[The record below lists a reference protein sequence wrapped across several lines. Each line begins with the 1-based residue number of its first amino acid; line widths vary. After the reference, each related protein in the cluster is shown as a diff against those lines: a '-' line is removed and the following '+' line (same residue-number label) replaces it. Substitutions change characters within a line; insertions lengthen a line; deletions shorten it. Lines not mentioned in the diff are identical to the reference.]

1 MARRALGP
9 GLLPTLPGPLAR
21 DSEGRQ
27 GGGKKK
33 DWKMGHL
40 DLDSEANTESEPES
54 GGFAESSRS
63 RASVQAVAGAP

>member
-1 MARRALGP
+1 
-9 GLLPTLPGPLAR
+9 
-21 DSEGRQ
+21 
-27 GGGKKK
+27 
-33 DWKMGHL
+33 MGHL